1 VNQNVSRDN
10 IVWLRVA
17 VVDVPEGN
25 GLVYQTALAV
35 ESKNK
40 NFLEGCYHLY
50 TPHDQAFPGTV
61 LSTGTEDCA
70 LASIAQPIVV
80 LRMFCVVQS
89 TSSFHTQA
97 KLLGAGC

>member
-1 VNQNVSRDN
+1 MSNTITVETFDLPRDTRDESHQIIN
-10 IVWLRVA
+10 FSNRVP
-17 VVDVPEGN
+17 VVDVPSGD

-61 LSTGTEDCA
+61 LSTGTEDCTFTTLLLLYRHSTKA
-70 LASIAQPIVV
+70 CAS
-80 LRMFCVVQS
+80 
-89 TSSFHTQA
+89 
-97 KLLGAGC
+97 